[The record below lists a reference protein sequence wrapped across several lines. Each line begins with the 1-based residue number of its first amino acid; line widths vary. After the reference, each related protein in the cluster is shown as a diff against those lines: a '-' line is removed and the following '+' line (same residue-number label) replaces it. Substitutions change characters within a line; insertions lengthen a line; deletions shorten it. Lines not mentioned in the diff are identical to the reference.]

1 MCATGTIRGSK
12 FLVQSSENLELRTS
26 NRRPSDP
33 PRFDCESRANFR
45 VTRLLPILISLAL
58 FAWFDLHAA
67 AAESTALKSN
77 DSPGLRMLEE
87 MQTVITDL
95 AESAKPS
102 VVNLFPLSGP
112 GRGRELSQERGPNAS
127 GSGSGVIIDPDGYI
141 ITNNHVIGDA
151 TEIEV
156 RFSDKSKL
164 IAQVVGK
171 DLDTDIALL
180 KVTADHPLP
189 SARFGDS
196 STVRVGQWVLAVGN
210 PFGLDRT
217 VTLGVVS
224 GIGRENINLSRYE
237 NFIQTDASINPGN
250 SGGPLFNLRGEIIGI
265 NTAIIN
271 FAQGIGFAIPSNMA
285 KQVIHQLLTQG
296 RVTRGWLGV
305 GIQPLTAEL
314 ARKFGVKEGDGV
326 LVNEVFERDPAAAAG
341 IKPGDILTHIDG
353 TLIDSPNRLSRVV
366 AGLLPGSTAK
376 VEIVRDQQRLVLDVS
391 LRERPEQAVITS
403 LPQARTEVK
412 LGFDVQNLTPDL
424 ADKFKLQESRGVLI
438 SKVEIGSLA
447 QSEGLHEGDLIKE
460 VNRTDVGSV
469 GEFSSAISKLRRGE
483 TILLRVLRETR
494 AFYVVLKS
502 TD

>member
-1 MCATGTIRGSK
+1 MTHLFRIVIS
-12 FLVQSSENLELRTS
+12 LVFIALLDRYSFAVAAPAAPK
-26 NRRPSDP
+26 PSDP
-33 PRFDCESRANFR
+33 PGL
-45 VTRLLPILISLAL
+45 RLL
-58 FAWFDLHAA
+58 
-67 AAESTALKSN
+67 
-77 DSPGLRMLEE
+77 EE
-87 MQTVITDL
+87 IQTVITDL

-112 GRGRELSQERGPNAS
+112 GRGREPAQERTPNAS
-127 GSGSGVIIDPDGYI
+127 GSGSGVIIDPEGHI

-164 IAQVVGK
+164 IAHVVGK
-171 DLDTDIALL
+171 DLDTDLAVL

-189 SARFGDS
+189 SAKFGDS
-196 STVRVGQWVLAVGN
+196 SSVRVGQWVLAVGN

-250 SGGPLFNLRGEIIGI
+250 SGGPLFNLRGEVIGI

-285 KQVIHQLLTQG
+285 KHVLQQLLKQG

-314 ARKFGVKEGDGV
+314 ARKFGVNEGDGV
-326 LVNEVFERDPAAAAG
+326 LINEVFEKDPAAEAG
-341 IKPGDILTHIDG
+341 IKPGDILTRIDG
-353 TLIDSPNRLSRVV
+353 TVIDTPNRLTRVV
-366 AGLLPGSTAK
+366 AGFLPGSTAK
-376 VEIVRDQQRLVLDVS
+376 VEIVRDQQRLVLDVA
-391 LRERPEQAVITS
+391 LIERRDHAVITS
-403 LPQARTEVK
+403 VPQGRTEVK
-412 LGFDVQNLTPDL
+412 LGFDVQDLTPGL
-424 ADKFKLQESRGVLI
+424 AEKFMLRESRGVMI
-438 SKVEIGSLA
+438 SNVESGSLA
-447 QSEGLHEGDLIKE
+447 QTEGLHEGDLIKE
-460 VNRTDVGSV
+460 VNRTEVGSV
-469 GEFSSAISKLRRGE
+469 EEFTNAVSKVRQGE
-483 TILLRVLRETR
+483 TILLRVLRESR

-502 TD
+502 ITP